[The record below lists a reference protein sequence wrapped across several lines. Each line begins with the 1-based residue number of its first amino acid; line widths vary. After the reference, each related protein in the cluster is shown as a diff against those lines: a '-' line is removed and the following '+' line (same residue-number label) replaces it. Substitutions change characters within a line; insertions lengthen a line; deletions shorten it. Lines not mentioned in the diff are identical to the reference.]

1 MIASSLGLVIKIS
14 GNEMIEF
21 ISNICSRVGPRK
33 STSPAEKKAG
43 DVIERE
49 FAQFC
54 DSTIQEEFE
63 CHPRAFLDF
72 IWITFGFFVLAIISY
87 PFFPLLTFIFIVCG
101 FFLFFAEQLLLWELI
116 DPLFPK
122 RTSTNIIGKISCTNE
137 SQGTIILGAHHDSAF
152 EFTLLRHLGK
162 KSTILINTTVA
173 LGSLAALL
181 ALAKA
186 LSMELEP
193 SMGGLIDMIQLPIL
207 GLSFLLLLLI
217 ATTLHSS
224 RVVMGA
230 NDNLSGV
237 AVIVEAGKR
246 IALNR
251 PRNCDVWLV
260 SFGCEEVGMRGSNHF
275 AENYLPDL
283 QSSHII
289 LLNLDNVGAG
299 KLHILS
305 EEKMAL
311 VKYSKEAVKLA
322 EQATVKA
329 GYEIPTIS
337 YDFAHTDACRF
348 AKKKLKAV
356 TLIALGSHGMP
367 VNWHSR
373 TDIPEELDAAVLE
386 QTLEIAVN
394 FVEGVDNSID

>member
-1 MIASSLGLVIKIS
+1 M
-14 GNEMIEF
+14 
-21 ISNICSRVGPRK
+21 
-33 STSPAEKKAG
+33 AEKRAG
-43 DVIERE
+43 DLIESA

-63 CHPRAFLDF
+63 CHPSAFLDF
-72 IWITFGFFVLAIISY
+72 IWITLGFFALSIVCY
-87 PFFPLLTFIFIVCG
+87 PFFPILTFFFIVCG

-122 RTSTNIIGKISCTNE
+122 RGSANVIGKISGTN
-137 SQGTIILGAHHDSAF
+137 STQGTIILSAHHDSAF

-162 KSTILINTTVA
+162 KSTILINTTVG
-173 LGSLAALL
+173 LGLLGALL

-186 LSMELEP
+186 IVLELEP
-193 SMGGLIDMIQLPIL
+193 SVGGTIDILQIPIL
-207 GLSFLLLLLI
+207 GLSFLLLLLL
-217 ATTLHSS
+217 ALTLHSS

-237 AVIVEAGKR
+237 AVIAEAGKR

-251 PRNCDVWLV
+251 PLNCDVWLV

-275 AENYLPDL
+275 VSKNIPKL
-283 QSSHII
+283 QGSHDI

-299 KLHILS
+299 NLHILS

-311 VKYSKEAVKLA
+311 VKYSEEAVKLA
-322 EQATVKA
+322 EQATAKA

-348 AKKKLKAV
+348 AKKGLKAV
-356 TLIALGSHGMP
+356 TLLALGSHGMP

-373 TDIPEELDAAVLE
+373 TDLPEGLDAAVLE
-386 QTLEIAVN
+386 QALEIAIS
-394 FVEGVDNSID
+394 FVEVVDQSIPE